1 MTITPQHLIAL
12 LPLLIVGLTV
22 VVVMLSI
29 AWRRNHFLN
38 ATLSVIGLN
47 AALVSL
53 WFVGQAGAMDVT
65 PLMRVDG
72 FAMLYTGLV
81 LLASLAT
88 CTFAYPWLEGYND
101 NQEEFYLLVLIASLG
116 GILLANANHLAAL
129 FLGIELISLPLFG
142 LIGYAFRQKR
152 SLEASIKYTILSAAA
167 SSFLLFGMALVYAQ
181 SGNLSFE
188 ALGKSLGDG
197 MLHEPLLLAGFG
209 LMIVGLGFKLSLVPF
224 HLWTP
229 DVYQGAPA
237 PVSTFLATASKIA
250 IFGVVMRLFLYA
262 PVGDSEAV
270 RVVLGIIAFAS
281 IIFGNLM
288 ALSQTNIKRLLGYS
302 SISHLGYL
310 LVALSQTN
318 IKRLLGYSSISH
330 LGYLLVALIA
340 LQSGEMSMEA
350 VGVYLAGYLFSSLG
364 AFGVVSLMSS
374 PFRGP
379 DADSLYSYRGL
390 FWHRPVLAAVMT
402 VMMLSL
408 AGIPMTLGF
417 IGKFYVLA
425 VGVQASLWWLV
436 AAVVVGSAIGLY
448 YYLRV
453 AVSLYLHAP
462 QQPGRDAPTNWQYSA
477 GGIVVL
483 ISALLVLVLGVWP
496 QPLISLVQLAMPLM

>member
-310 LVALSQTN
+310 LVAL
-318 IKRLLGYSSISH
+318 
-330 LGYLLVALIA
+330 IA

-390 FWHRPVLAAVMT
+390 FWHRPVACRGDDGDDAVAGRYPDDAGLYRQILRAGGRRSGQPVVAGRRRGGGFRDWFVLLPACCGESLPARAAAT
-402 VMMLSL
+402 GTRR
-408 AGIPMTLGF
+408 AD
-417 IGKFYVLA
+417 KLA
-425 VGVQASLWWLV
+425 VQRRRYRGAD
-436 AAVVVGSAIGLY
+436 
-448 YYLRV
+448 LRV
-453 AVSLYLHAP
+453 ASVGT
-462 QQPGRDAPTNWQYSA
+462 GR
-477 GGIVVL
+477 
-483 ISALLVLVLGVWP
+483 
-496 QPLISLVQLAMPLM
+496 LAAAAD

>member
-1 MTITPQHLIAL
+1 MTITPQNLIAL

-101 NQEEFYLLVLIASLG
+101 NKDEFYLLVLIAALG
-116 GILLANANHLAAL
+116 GILLANANHLASL

-142 LIGYAFRQKR
+142 LVGYAFRQKR

-181 SGNLSFE
+181 SGDLSFV
-188 ALGKSLGDG
+188 ALGKNLGDG
-197 MLHEPLLLAGFG
+197 MLNEPLLLAGFG

-270 RVVLGIIAFAS
+270 RVVLGIIAFVS

-310 LVALSQTN
+310 M
-318 IKRLLGYSSISH
+318 
-330 LGYLLVALIA
+330 VALIA

-374 PFRGP
+374 PYRGP
-379 DADSLYSYRGL
+379 DADSLFSYRGL
-390 FWHRPVLAAVMT
+390 FWHRPILSAVMT

-425 VGVQASLWWLV
+425 VGVQAHLWWLT
-436 AAVVVGSAIGLY
+436 AGVVIGSAIGLY

-453 AVSLYLHAP
+453 AVSLYLSAP
-462 QQPGRDAPTNWQYSA
+462 QQLNRDAPTNWQYSA

-483 ISALLVLVLGVWP
+483 ISALLVLIFGIYP
-496 QPLISLVQLAMPLM
+496 QPLIDIVQRAMPLM

>member
-129 FLGIELISLPLFG
+129 FLGIELSLPLFG

-197 MLHEPLLLAGFG
+197 MLYEPLLLAGFG

-262 PVGDSEAV
+262 SVGDSEAV

-310 LVALSQTN
+310 LVAL
-318 IKRLLGYSSISH
+318 
-330 LGYLLVALIA
+330 IA

-350 VGVYLAGYLFSSLG
+350 VGVYLAGYLVQQPRRVWRGQPDVQPVPRPGCGFSVLLPWSILAPPGSCRGDDGDDAVAGRYPDDAGLYRQILRAGGRRSGQPVVAGRRRGGGFRDWFVLLPARCGESLPARAAATG
-364 AFGVVSLMSS
+364 T
-374 PFRGP
+374 RR
-379 DADSLYSYRGL
+379 ADKLAVQRRRYRG
-390 FWHRPVLAAVMT
+390 AD
-402 VMMLSL
+402 
-408 AGIPMTLGF
+408 
-417 IGKFYVLA
+417 
-425 VGVQASLWWLV
+425 
-436 AAVVVGSAIGLY
+436 
-448 YYLRV
+448 LRV
-453 AVSLYLHAP
+453 AGVGT
-462 QQPGRDAPTNWQYSA
+462 GR
-477 GGIVVL
+477 
-483 ISALLVLVLGVWP
+483 
-496 QPLISLVQLAMPLM
+496 LAAAAD

>member
-1 MTITPQHLIAL
+1 MTITPQNLIAL

-101 NQEEFYLLVLIASLG
+101 NKDEFYLLVLIAALG
-116 GILLANANHLAAL
+116 GILLANANHLASL

-142 LIGYAFRQKR
+142 LVGYAFRQKR

-181 SGNLSFE
+181 SGDLSFV
-188 ALGKSLGDG
+188 ALGKNLGDG
-197 MLHEPLLLAGFG
+197 MLNEPLLLAGFG

-229 DVYQGAPA
+229 DVYQGAPT

-262 PVGDSEAV
+262 PVGDSEAI
-270 RVVLGIIAFAS
+270 RVVLAIIAFAS

-310 LVALSQTN
+310 LVAL
-318 IKRLLGYSSISH
+318 
-330 LGYLLVALIA
+330 IA
-340 LQSGEMSMEA
+340 LQTGEMSMEA

-374 PFRGP
+374 PYRGP
-379 DADSLYSYRGL
+379 DADSLFSYRGL
-390 FWHRPVLAAVMT
+390 FWHRPILSAVMT

-425 VGVQASLWWLV
+425 VGVHAHLWWLV

-453 AVSLYLHAP
+453 AVSLYLSAP
-462 QQPGRDAPTNWQYSA
+462 EQLNRDAPSNWQYSA

-483 ISALLVLVLGVWP
+483 ISALLVLVLGIWP
-496 QPLISLVQLAMPLM
+496 QPLISIVQLATPLM

>member
-1 MTITPQHLIAL
+1 MTITPQQLIAL

-88 CTFAYPWLEGYND
+88 CTFAYPWLEDYND
-101 NQEEFYLLVLIASLG
+101 NKDEFYLLVLIAALG
-116 GILLANANHLAAL
+116 GILLANANHLASL

-142 LIGYAFRQKR
+142 LVGYAFRQKR

-181 SGNLSFE
+181 SGDLSFV
-188 ALGKSLGDG
+188 ALGKNLGDG
-197 MLHEPLLLAGFG
+197 MLNEPLLLAGFG

-262 PVGDSEAV
+262 PVGDSEAI
-270 RVVLGIIAFAS
+270 RVVLAIIAFAS

-310 LVALSQTN
+310 LVAL
-318 IKRLLGYSSISH
+318 
-330 LGYLLVALIA
+330 IA
-340 LQSGEMSMEA
+340 LQTGEMSMEA
-350 VGVYLAGYLFSSLG
+350 VGVYLVGYLFSSLG

-374 PFRGP
+374 PYRGP
-379 DADSLYSYRGL
+379 DADSLFSYRGL
-390 FWHRPVLAAVMT
+390 FWHRPILSAVMT

-425 VGVQASLWWLV
+425 VGVHAHLWWLV
-436 AAVVVGSAIGLY
+436 AAVVIGSAIGLY

-453 AVSLYLHAP
+453 AVSLYLSAP
-462 QQPGRDAPTNWQYSA
+462 EQLNRDAPSNWQYSA

-496 QPLISLVQLAMPLM
+496 QPLISIVQLATPLM

>member
-1 MTITPQHLIAL
+1 M
-12 LPLLIVGLTV
+12 

-38 ATLSVIGLN
+38 ATLSVLGLN
-47 AALVSL
+47 AALISL
-53 WFVGQAGAMDVT
+53 WFVGQNGAMDVT
-65 PLMRVDG
+65 PLIRVDG
-72 FAMLYTGLV
+72 YAMLYTGLV

-88 CTFAYPWLEGYND
+88 CTFAYPWLEGYKD
-101 NQEEFYLLVLIASLG
+101 NKEEFYLLVLIAALG
-116 GILLANANHLAAL
+116 GILLAGANHLAAL

-167 SSFLLFGMALVYAQ
+167 SSFLLFGMALVYAN
-181 SGNLSFE
+181 SGNLSFL
-188 ALGKSLGDG
+188 ALGKSLADNA
-197 MLHEPLLLAGFG
+197 LHEPLLLAGLG

-250 IFGVVMRLFLYA
+250 IFGVVMRLFLY
-262 PVGDSEAV
+262 
-270 RVVLGIIAFAS
+270 
-281 IIFGNLM
+281 IFGNLM
-288 ALSQTNIKRLLGYS
+288 
-302 SISHLGYL
+302 
-310 LVALSQTN
+310 ALSQTN

-374 PFRGP
+374 PYRGP

-390 FWHRPVLAAVMT
+390 FWHRPILSAVMT

-425 VGVQASLWWLV
+425 VGVHAHLWWLV
-436 AAVVVGSAIGLY
+436 AAVVIGSAIGLY

-453 AVSLYLHAP
+453 AVSLYLSAP
-462 QQPGRDAPTNWQYSA
+462 DKLNRDAPSNWQYSA

-496 QPLISLVQLAMPLM
+496 QPLISIVQLATPLM

>member
-1 MTITPQHLIAL
+1 MTITTQHLIAL

-29 AWRRNHFLN
+29 AWRRDHFVN

-47 AALVSL
+47 LALVSL
-53 WFVGQAGAMDVT
+53 WFVGQAGPMDVT

-72 FAMLYTGLV
+72 YSMLYTGLV

-88 CTFAYPWLEGYND
+88 CTFAYPWLQNYPD
-101 NQEEFYLLVLIASLG
+101 NKEEFYLLVLIAALG
-116 GILLANANHLAAL
+116 GILLACANHFAAL

-142 LIGYAFRQKR
+142 LVGYAFRQKR

-167 SSFLLFGMALVYAQ
+167 SSFLLFGIALVYAQ
-181 SGNLSFE
+181 TGDLSFG
-188 ALGKSLGDG
+188 ALGRSLADNV
-197 MLHEPLLLAGFG
+197 LHEPLLLAGVG
-209 LMIVGLGFKLSLVPF
+209 MMIVGLGFKLSLVPF

-250 IFGVVMRLFLYA
+250 IFAVVMRLFLYA
-262 PVGDSEAV
+262 PIGHSDAV
-270 RVVLGIIAFAS
+270 RTVLGIIAFVS
-281 IIFGNLM
+281 ILFGNLM
-288 ALSQTNIKRLLGYS
+288 ALSQSNIKRLLGYS
-302 SISHLGYL
+302 S
-310 LVALSQTN
+310 VA
-318 IKRLLGYSSISH
+318 H

-340 LQSGEMSMEA
+340 LQHGDMAMET

-374 PFRGP
+374 PYRGP
-379 DADSLYSYRGL
+379 DADSLFSYRGL
-390 FWHRPVLAAVMT
+390 FWHRPLLSAVMT

-425 VGVQASLWWLV
+425 VGVDAHLWWLTG
-436 AAVVVGSAIGLY
+436 AVVVGSAIGLY

-453 AVSLYLHAP
+453 TVSLYLSAP
-462 QQPGRDAPTNWQYSA
+462 QQLNRDTPSNWAFTA
-477 GGIVVL
+477 GGVVVL
-483 ISALLVLVLGVWP
+483 IAALLVLVLGVYP
-496 QPLISLVQLAMPLM
+496 QPLIDIVRMATPMM

>member
-1 MTITPQHLIAL
+1 MTITLQQLIAL
-12 LPLLIVGLTV
+12 LPLLVVGLTV

-47 AALVSL
+47 AALLSL
-53 WFVGQAGAMDVT
+53 WFVGLVGPMDVT

-72 FAMLYTGLV
+72 YAMLYTGLV

-88 CTFAYPWLEGYND
+88 CTFAYPWLQGYPD
-101 NQEEFYLLVLIASLG
+101 NKEEFYLLVLIAALG
-116 GILLANANHLAAL
+116 GILLANANHLASL

-152 SLEASIKYTILSAAA
+152 SLEASVKYTILSAAA
-167 SSFLLFGMALVYAQ
+167 SSFLLFGIALVYAQ
-181 SGNLSFE
+181 SGSLSFVS
-188 ALGKSLGDG
+188 LGKSLADN
-197 MLHEPLLLAGFG
+197 MLHEPLLLAGLG

-270 RVVLGIIAFAS
+270 RVVLGIIAFIS

-310 LVALSQTN
+310 LVAL
-318 IKRLLGYSSISH
+318 
-330 LGYLLVALIA
+330 IA
-340 LQSGEMSMEA
+340 LHSGEMSMET

-374 PFRGP
+374 PYRGP

-390 FWHRPVLAAVMT
+390 FWHRPILSAVMT

-425 VGVQASLWWLV
+425 VGVQSSLWWLT

-453 AVSLYLHAP
+453 AVSLYLSAP
-462 QQPGRDAPTNWQYSA
+462 QQLNRDAPSNWAWSA
-477 GGIVVL
+477 GGVVVL
-483 ISALLVLVLGVWP
+483 LSALLVLVLGVWP
-496 QPLISLVQLAMPLM
+496 QPLITLVQMAHPLGVAVQAAQVLP